1 MSELYHHGVLG
12 QKWGVRRYQNK
23 DGSLTAV
30 GKKRKA
36 ELTFEEKKKL
46 SPGKAAKAFTDEELE
61 KVVRREKLETE
72 YQEARYK
79 QMEMGRQRT
88 DRVLKVVGT
97 VAVASIGVASVTVGK
112 EAVKKMGSELGAW
125 MAKTITESVTNSM
138 DSAKTMVKETAS
150 KAVSNVAKEATKSAT
165 KVVNSTGHLT
175 GTQKTEF
182 RQQAIAAGRRAM
194 NAALNN
200 HTVADKSAAKEL
212 AKKVAK
218 EEMERLLKTVIK

>member
-1 MSELYHHGVLG
+1 MSELYHHGIIG
-12 QKWGVRRYQNK
+12 QKWGIRRFQNY
-23 DGSLTAV
+23 DGSLKAA

-36 ELTFEEKKKL
+36 ELTLEEKKRL
-46 SPGKAAKAFTDEELE
+46 SPAKAAKAFTDEELE

-97 VAVASIGVASVTVGK
+97 VSVAAVSVAAVTVGK
-112 EAVKKMGSELGAW
+112 EAVKKMGSELGSW
-125 MAKTITESVTNSM
+125 MAKSITESVTSSM
-138 DSAKTMVKETAS
+138 DGAKTMVKETAS

-182 RQQAIAAGRRAM
+182 RQQAVAAGRRAM
-194 NAALNN
+194 QTALKNN
-200 HTVADKSAAKEL
+200 TVADKSAAKEL